1 MKFFGVKKLFLSE
14 MVYMSRKKYRFVH
27 SNDSM
32 CKNISYFALVLKK
45 KAAACF
51 GEMLEWLKRHAWK
64 ACKLLK
70 GFAGSN
76 PAFSASRMP

>member
-1 MKFFGVKKLFLSE
+1 M
-14 MVYMSRKKYRFVH
+14 MYMSGKKYRFVH
-27 SNDSM
+27 SNDSI
-32 CKNISYFALVLKK
+32 CGNISYFALVFKK
-45 KAAACF
+45 KAVARF

-76 PAFSASRMP
+76 PAFSASRIP